1 VCARLT
7 IAVFWVKMTRSNR
20 ARFFMAEHKNYITP
34 EGLAALESEFNHLVK
49 VERPEVVRVVSWAA
63 SNGDRSE
70 NGDYIYGKKRLRQ
83 IDSRLRF
90 LLKRMDNAVVVNP
103 EQQAGLEK
111 VYFGAWVTLYNLDR
125 DTEHIYRIVGQ
136 DELDP
141 GKGYISWVS
150 PMARA
155 LLGKEAGATIIVQTP
170 MGEESYEILEVNY
183 EAPAETNPQ

>member
-1 VCARLT
+1 
-7 IAVFWVKMTRSNR
+7 
-20 ARFFMAEHKNYITP
+20 MAEHKNYITP
-34 EGLAALESEFNHLVK
+34 QGLAALESEFNHLVK

-125 DTEHIYRIVGQ
+125 DSEHTYRIVGQ

-141 GKGYISWVS
+141 SKGYISWVS
-150 PMARA
+150 PMSKA
-155 LLGKEAGATIIVQTP
+155 LLGKEVGATITVHTP

-183 EAPAETNPQ
+183 EAPAETDPQ

>member
-1 VCARLT
+1 
-7 IAVFWVKMTRSNR
+7 
-20 ARFFMAEHKNYITP
+20 MAEYKNYITP

-70 NGDYIYGKKRLRQ
+70 KGDYIYGKKRLRQ

-90 LLKRMDNAVVVNP
+90 LMKRMDNAAVVDAR
-103 EQQAGLEK
+103 QQAGLEK
-111 VYFGAWVTLYNLDR
+111 VYFGAWVSLYNLDQ
-125 DTEHIYRIVGQ
+125 DTEHTYRIVGQ

-150 PMARA
+150 PMSKA
-155 LLGKEAGATIIVQTP
+155 LLGKEVGATITVQTP
-170 MGEESYEILEVNY
+170 GGEESYEILEVNY
-183 EAPAETNPQ
+183 EAPAGTKSK